1 MQSNHSQSTLESLH
15 IKLDKL
21 LVEFAELKAIVT
33 KKANKAQAKP
43 KALPLTEDEIANH
56 KQAFLELFELWRGGK
71 EIEVQDKLDK
81 YDLDRLRRFADA
93 NNLNVTSRMPKQRIL
108 TLISARFR
116 EKRLL
121 LR

>member
-1 MQSNHSQSTLESLH
+1 MQNNNSQSSLDSLH
-15 IKLDKL
+15 KKLDKL
-21 LVEFAELKAIVT
+21 LVEFDELKALVA
-33 KKANKAQAKP
+33 KKAIKKQTKP
-43 KALPLTEDEIANH
+43 KAHPLTENEIANH
-56 KQAFLELFELWRGGK
+56 KQVFLELFELWQKGK
-71 EIEVQDKLDK
+71 EIEVQDKLDG
-81 YDLDRLRRFADA
+81 YDLDILRRFADA